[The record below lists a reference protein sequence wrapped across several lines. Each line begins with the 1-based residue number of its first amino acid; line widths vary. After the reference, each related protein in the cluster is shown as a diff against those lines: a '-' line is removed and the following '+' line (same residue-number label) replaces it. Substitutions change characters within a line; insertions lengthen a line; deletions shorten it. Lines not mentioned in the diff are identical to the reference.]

1 MNPTILR
8 FENLSYRYPGNQLN
22 TLENVDLKLASGQV
36 TAILGPNGAGKT
48 TLLRL
53 AYGRFKPFS
62 GQIYLLDE
70 PLERIPRHKI
80 GQSIALVPQR
90 EYSPFD
96 YSLLEYVLLGRAPY
110 LSSLQLP
117 DSQDLHIAE
126 QALKTVGLHH
136 QLNRSL
142 QAISG
147 GEHQL
152 VLIARALAQEPKI
165 LLLDEPTSHLD
176 LANKKRLI
184 DCLERLVSQQ
194 VTIMMTSHEPDVVSA
209 LADQVVLMSAGKVMF
224 SGTLDDVWTDEYLS
238 SAYNIPLRVIKVDGH
253 KMVVWD

>member
-1 MNPTILR
+1 MNPAILR
-8 FENLSYRYPGNQLN
+8 FDNLSYRYPGNQLH
-22 TLENVDLKLASGQV
+22 TLVNVNLELASGQV
-36 TAILGPNGAGKT
+36 TAVLGPNGAGKT

-53 AYGRFKPFS
+53 AYGRFKPFK
-62 GQIYLLDE
+62 GQIFLLDQ
-70 PLERIPRHKI
+70 PLESIPRHKI

-110 LSSLQLP
+110 LSALQLP

-142 QAISG
+142 QEISG

-184 DCLERLVSQQ
+184 ECLERLVSQQ

-224 SGTLDDVWTDEYLS
+224 SGSLDDVWTDEHLS
-238 SAYNIPLRVIKVDGH
+238 AAYNIPLRVIKVDGH
-253 KMVVWD
+253 KLVVWD